1 MKTTVGYYDF
11 LRAFEDTRPNQFS
24 RAALAA
30 LWDYFEQYEE
40 DCGEEIE
47 LDVIA
52 ICCDFCEY
60 ENLEDFHRCY
70 DKEEY
75 PDFDTIEDYTT
86 IIMIPDTE
94 RFIIQNF

>member
-24 RAALAA
+24 RSALAA
-30 LWDYFEQYEE
+30 LWDYF
-40 DCGEEIE
+40 
-47 LDVIA
+47 
-52 ICCDFCEY
+52 
-60 ENLEDFHRCY
+60 EDFHRCY